1 MTFTIP
7 LDAVRPEDRA
17 LVGGK
22 AYTLSLLARNG
33 LNVPDGLAVT
43 ILAYRT
49 HVNATGLA
57 ERISMELGRKRFEE
71 MRWEEMWDAALRIRN
86 LFLKSAMPAELE
98 AGLRE
103 ALSDRFEDRAAVVRS
118 SAPGEDAAAT
128 SFAGLHESY
137 VNVRGT
143 EALLEAVRKVWASLW
158 SDAALLYRRELGL
171 DAEASAMAVLVQEI
185 VAGERSGVV
194 FCRNPNDPSQAVI
207 ESVHGLNEGLVDG
220 RVEPDRWLLDR
231 TSGRL
236 LSHTSP
242 ARESAVVPG
251 DEGTQLQPLPGETRA
266 RPPLA
271 PEEVDRVFRLA
282 MTAEGLLGSPQDVE
296 WTFRGEMLHA
306 LQARPITTLG
316 KDHGEDRRPWY
327 LSLRRSLRNLKD
339 LRVRIEEE
347 ILPGMADEA
356 ARLDAVDPAGLDDPE
371 LAREIRHRKEA
382 LDIWTGVY
390 WDECI
395 PFAHGVRLFGHVYND
410 TLRPEDP
417 FEFVGLLGTDDLLS
431 VGRNR
436 ALDDLA
442 AMVRRDP
449 GLGASLRGGQWA
461 GLPHPF
467 QHALEDYLERFGDL
481 SCHET
486 SCTRDLGDVMV
497 LVSKLAALP
506 PRERPEQTSDRN
518 RLEKRFLDAFSAERR
533 DQAAGLLDLARASYR
548 LRDDD
553 NLYLGRIEARLVR
566 AAEEGKAR
574 LLNRVGADVD
584 RLEPLEVAEALE
596 DPSFRV
602 PEGGKDKN
610 PASSPV
616 ETPRQLVGQPAGPGM
631 ASGRARVVR
640 NPDDLRSLE
649 AGEILVCDA
658 VDPSM
663 TAVIP
668 LASGIVER
676 RGGMLI
682 HGAIIAREYG
692 LPCVTGVPEAT
703 VRLQTGDWITVDGFL
718 GIVTVDRASDG
729 QSSQGAAAKLAQP

>member
-1 MTFTIP
+1 MIYTIP
-7 LDAVRPEDRA
+7 LDAVRLEDRD

-33 LNVPDGLAVT
+33 LDVPDGLAVT
-43 ILAYRT
+43 VHAYRA
-49 HVNATGLA
+49 HVSATGLA
-57 ERISMELGRKRFEE
+57 ERISMELGRKRFDE

-86 LFLKSAMPAELE
+86 LFLKSTMPADLE
-98 AGLRE
+98 AALRR
-103 ALSDRFEDRAAVVRS
+103 ALTDRFGEKAAVVRS

-128 SFAGLHESY
+128 SFAGLHESC

-143 EALLEAVRKVWASLW
+143 PALLEAVRRVWASLW

-171 DAEASAMAVLVQEI
+171 DAESSAMAVLVQEI
-185 VAGERSGVV
+185 VAGERSGVA

-207 ESVHGLNEGLVDG
+207 EAVHGLNEGLVDG
-220 RVEPDRWLLDR
+220 RVEPDRWILDR
-231 TSGRL
+231 SSGHP
-236 LSHTSP
+236 LSHTEP

-251 DEGTQLQPLPGETRA
+251 DEGTRLRPLPAETRA
-266 RPPLA
+266 RPPLE

-282 MTAEGLLGSPQDVE
+282 MTAEELLGSPQDVE
-296 WTFRGEMLHA
+296 WTLRGDTLRA

-316 KDHGEDRRPWY
+316 ADEGEDRRPWY
-327 LSLRRSLRNLKD
+327 LSLRRSLRNLQG

-347 ILPGMADEA
+347 VLPGMAEEA
-356 ARLDAVDPAGLDDPE
+356 ARLDAVDPARLDDPG
-371 LAREIRHRKEA
+371 LAGEIQRRKEA
-382 LDIWTGVY
+382 LDAWTGVY

-410 TLRPEDP
+410 TLHPEDP

-449 GLGASLRGGQWA
+449 ELGASLRGGQRS
-461 GLPHPF
+461 GLPAAF
-467 QHALEDYLERFGDL
+467 RHAMDDYLDRFGDL
-481 SCHET
+481 SCHES
-486 SCTRDLGDVMV
+486 SCTRDREDVVV

-506 PRERPEQTSDRN
+506 SREGPKQATDRN
-518 RLEKRFLDAFSAERR
+518 LLEKRFLEAFSAERR
-533 DQAAGLLDLARASYR
+533 DEAAGLLDLARASYR

-574 LLNRVGADVD
+574 LLD
-584 RLEPLEVAEALE
+584 RLGPEVSRLDPLEVAEALE

-602 PEGGKDKN
+602 PEGGEEKE
-610 PASSPV
+610 PSSSLG
-616 ETPRQLVGQPAGPGM
+616 ETPRQLVGQPAGPGV
-631 ASGRARVVR
+631 ASGRARVVQR
-640 NPDDLRSLE
+640 TGDLRSLE
-649 AGEILVCDA
+649 AGNILVCDA
-658 VDPSM
+658 VDPNM
-663 TAVIP
+663 TAVVP

-692 LPCVTGVPEAT
+692 LPCVTGVPDAT
-703 VRLQTGDWITVDGFL
+703 DRIRTGDWITVDGFL
-718 GIVTVDRASDG
+718 GIVTVDRTSDG
-729 QSSQGAAAKLAQP
+729 LPS

>member
-1 MTFTIP
+1 MIYAIP
-7 LDAVRPEDRA
+7 LEAVRPEDRD

-43 ILAYRT
+43 VHAYRT

-57 ERISMELGRKRFEE
+57 ERIPMELGRKRFEE

-86 LFLKSAMPAELE
+86 LFLKSAMPAGLE

-103 ALSDRFEDRAAVVRS
+103 ALSDRFEDAAAVVRS

-143 EALLEAVRKVWASLW
+143 EAVLEAVRRVWASLW

-171 DAEASAMAVLVQEI
+171 DVETSAMAVLIQEI
-185 VAGERSGVV
+185 VAGERSGIA

-207 ESVHGLNEGLVDG
+207 EGVHGLNEGLVDG

-236 LSHTSP
+236 LSHTP
-242 ARESAVVPG
+242 PVRESAVVPVA
-251 DEGTQLQPLPGETRA
+251 EGTRLQPLPAETLA
-266 RPPLA
+266 RPPLEPA
-271 PEEVDRVFRLA
+271 EVDRVFHLA
-282 MTAEGLLGSPQDVE
+282 MTAEDLLGSPQDVE
-296 WTFRGEMLHA
+296 WTFRGDTLHA
-306 LQARPITTLG
+306 LQARPITTLA
-316 KDHGEDRRPWY
+316 KDGGEDPRPWY

-356 ARLDAVDPAGLDDPE
+356 ARLDAVDPARLSDPE
-371 LAREIRHRKEA
+371 LAREIRRRKEI
-382 LDIWTGVY
+382 LDAWTNVY
-390 WDECI
+390 WNECI

-410 TLRPEDP
+410 ALRPEDP
-417 FEFVGLLGTDDLLS
+417 FEFVGLLGTNDLLS

-442 AMVRRDP
+442 AVVRGDP
-449 GLGASLRGGQWA
+449 ELGTSLRRGQRS
-461 GLPHPF
+461 GLPDAF
-467 QHALEDYLERFGDL
+467 QRALDDYLNRFGEL
-481 SCHET
+481 SCHES
-486 SCTRDLGDVMV
+486 SCTRDQEDIIV

-506 PRERPEQTSDRN
+506 PRESPKHGTDRG
-518 RLEKRFLDAFSAERR
+518 RLEKRFLAAFSTERR
-533 DQAAGLLDLARASYR
+533 DEATGILDLARASYR

-574 LLNRVGADVD
+574 LSD
-584 RLEPLEVAEALE
+584 RLGAGVSRLDPLEVAEALE

-602 PEGGKDKN
+602 PDGEKGKG
-610 PASSPV
+610 PSSSPG

-640 NPDDLRSLE
+640 NPGDLRSLE

-658 VDPSM
+658 VDPGM
-663 TAVIP
+663 TAVVP

-692 LPCVTGVPEAT
+692 LPCVTGVPDAT
-703 VRLQTGDWITVDGFL
+703 ARLRTGDWITVDGFL

-729 QSSQGAAAKLAQP
+729 QPSRGASAKPAPP